1 MEMSDY
7 KYLIITDDYEGIEC
21 KKDLSELWETI
32 LHEYSEIEGN
42 GKILEKFDAF
52 KELHQLAA
60 TFDIINAMIYSLY
73 YRYNKQY
80 IDDLAMFGYKIEIVD
95 NCITEKS
102 LQTCSQMARSILN
115 DIDEVKRTI
124 NPDECIKC
132 NGTGIYEN
140 QKCIECDGIGA
151 INQKPTKNLFYKAIA
166 WLIKGYGNLEDN
178 ITVSKYVALKNHLNK
193 LTKIENGRNK
203 RN

>member
-1 MEMSDY
+1 MRKYYKTCDTLPLKNFFKVMEMSDY

-124 NPDECIKC
+124 NPDDEPK
-132 NGTGIYEN
+132 G
-140 QKCIECDGIGA
+140 
-151 INQKPTKNLFYKAIA
+151 TKNLFYKAIA
-166 WLIKGYGNLEDN
+166 WVIKGYGNLEDN
-178 ITVSKYVALKNHLNK
+178 ITVAKYVALKNHLNK
-193 LTKIENGRNK
+193 LIKTENGRNK

>member
-1 MEMSDY
+1 MIKHYKTCDTLPLKNFFKVMEKSDY

-32 LHEYSEIEGN
+32 LHEYSEIEGS

-80 IDDLAMFGYKIEIVD
+80 IDDLAMFGYKIEIID

-124 NPDECIKC
+124 DPGDESK
-132 NGTGIYEN
+132 E
-140 QKCIECDGIGA
+140 
-151 INQKPTKNLFYKAIA
+151 TKNLFYKAIA

-178 ITVSKYVALKNHLNK
+178 ITVAKYVALKNHLNK
-193 LTKIENGRNK
+193 IIKLENGRNK

>member
-1 MEMSDY
+1 MKYYKTCDSLPLKNFFKVMEMSDY
-7 KYLIITDDYEGIEC
+7 KYLIIADDYEGIEC

-80 IDDLAMFGYKIEIVD
+80 IDDLAMFGYKIEITN

-124 NPDECIKC
+124 NPDDEPK
-132 NGTGIYEN
+132 E
-140 QKCIECDGIGA
+140 
-151 INQKPTKNLFYKAIA
+151 TKNLFYKAIA

-178 ITVSKYVALKNHLNK
+178 ITVAKYVALKSHLNK
-193 LTKIENGRNK
+193 LIKTENGRNK

>member
-1 MEMSDY
+1 MRKYYKSCDTLPLKNFFKVMEKSDY

-32 LHEYSEIEGN
+32 LHEYSELEGN

-60 TFDIINAMIYSLY
+60 TYDIINAMIYSLY

-80 IDDLAMFGYKIEIVD
+80 IDELAMFGYKIEIID
-95 NCITEKS
+95 NCITQKS

-124 NPDECIKC
+124 NPDDEPK
-132 NGTGIYEN
+132 E
-140 QKCIECDGIGA
+140 
-151 INQKPTKNLFYKAIA
+151 TKNLFYKAIA

-178 ITVSKYVALKNHLNK
+178 ITVAKYVALKNHLNK
-193 LTKIENGRNK
+193 LIKTENGRNK

>member
-1 MEMSDY
+1 MMRKYYKTCDTLPLKNFFKVMEMSDY
-7 KYLIITDDYEGIEC
+7 KYLIITDDYEGVEC

-32 LHEYSEIEGN
+32 LHEYSELEGN

-80 IDDLAMFGYKIEIVD
+80 IDELAMFGYKIEIID

-124 NPDECIKC
+124 NPDEEPK
-132 NGTGIYEN
+132 N
-140 QKCIECDGIGA
+140 
-151 INQKPTKNLFYKAIA
+151 TKNLFYKAIA

-178 ITVSKYVALKNHLNK
+178 ITVAKYVALKNHLNK
-193 LTKIENGRNK
+193 IIKDENGRNK
-203 RN
+203 RK

>member
-1 MEMSDY
+1 MRKYYKTCDTLPLKNFFKVMEMSDY

-32 LHEYSEIEGN
+32 LHEYSEIEGS

-80 IDDLAMFGYKIEIVD
+80 IDDLAMFGYKIEIIG

-124 NPDECIKC
+124 NPDDEPK
-132 NGTGIYEN
+132 
-140 QKCIECDGIGA
+140 K
-151 INQKPTKNLFYKAIA
+151 TKNLFYKAIA

-178 ITVSKYVALKNHLNK
+178 ITVAKYVALKNHLNK
-193 LTKIENGRNK
+193 LIKTENGRNK

>member
-1 MEMSDY
+1 MEKSDY

-32 LHEYSEIEGN
+32 LHEYSELEGN

-60 TFDIINAMIYSLY
+60 TYDIINAMIYSLY

-80 IDDLAMFGYKIEIVD
+80 IDELAMFGYKIEIID
-95 NCITEKS
+95 NCITQKS

-124 NPDECIKC
+124 NPDDEPK
-132 NGTGIYEN
+132 E
-140 QKCIECDGIGA
+140 
-151 INQKPTKNLFYKAIA
+151 TKNLFYKAIA

-178 ITVSKYVALKNHLNK
+178 ITVAKYVALKNHLNK
-193 LTKIENGRNK
+193 LIKTENGRNK

>member
-32 LHEYSEIEGN
+32 LHEYSELEGN

-60 TFDIINAMIYSLY
+60 TYDIINAMIYSLY
-73 YRYNKQY
+73 YRYNKDY
-80 IDDLAMFGYKIEIVD
+80 IDQLAMFGYKVEIIN
-95 NCITEKS
+95 NCITTKS

-115 DIDEVKRTI
+115 DIDEVKRTL
-124 NPDECIKC
+124 NPDEEPK
-132 NGTGIYEN
+132 N
-140 QKCIECDGIGA
+140 
-151 INQKPTKNLFYKAIA
+151 TKNLFYKAIA

-178 ITVSKYVALKNHLNK
+178 ITVAKYVALKNHLNK
-193 LTKIENGRNK
+193 LTREENGRNK
-203 RN
+203 RK

>member
-21 KKDLSELWETI
+21 KKDLSELWESI
-32 LHEYSEIEGN
+32 LHEYSEIEGSE
-42 GKILEKFDAF
+42 KILEKFDSF
-52 KELHQLAA
+52 REIHQLAA

-80 IDDLAMFGYKIEIVD
+80 IDDLAMFGYKIEIAD

-115 DIDEVKRTI
+115 EIHDLKKVIE
-124 NPDECIKC
+124 PDEKSD
-132 NGTGIYEN
+132 N
-140 QKCIECDGIGA
+140 
-151 INQKPTKNLFYKAIA
+151 KNLFYKCMA

-178 ITVSKYVALKNHLNK
+178 ITVAKYIALKNHLNK
-193 LTKIENGRNK
+193 TIRDENGRNK

>member
-1 MEMSDY
+1 MKYYKTCDTLPLKNFFKVMEMSDY

-32 LHEYSEIEGN
+32 LHEYSEIEGS

-80 IDDLAMFGYKIEIVD
+80 IDDLAMFGYKIEIID

-124 NPDECIKC
+124 NPDDEPK
-132 NGTGIYEN
+132 
-140 QKCIECDGIGA
+140 D
-151 INQKPTKNLFYKAIA
+151 TKNLFYKAIA
-166 WLIKGYGNLEDN
+166 WLIKDYGNLEDN
-178 ITVSKYVALKNHLNK
+178 ITVAKYVALKNHLNK
-193 LTKIENGRNK
+193 LIKTENGRTK
-203 RN
+203 RK